1 MSTVNMV
8 MEMDLDSENE
18 AMLEDGL
25 LFYEKT
31 QKELDDEIKKKKEKQ
46 VNGKIDFYV
55 FQFSWWFCFLEI
67 FWWCWSFG
75 CNGVHNSDSN
85 RCGYLQSYTGAQRR
99 GEIDKLF

>member
-1 MSTVNMV
+1 MSTVKMV
-8 MEMDLDSENE
+8 MEMDVESENE

-55 FQFSWWFCFLEI
+55 FQFS
-67 FWWCWSFG
+67 
-75 CNGVHNSDSN
+75 
-85 RCGYLQSYTGAQRR
+85 
-99 GEIDKLF
+99 

>member
-8 MEMDLDSENE
+8 MEMDLDSGNE

-46 VNGKIDFYV
+46 VNGKMDFNV
-55 FQFSWWFCFLEI
+55 FSFSL
-67 FWWCWSFG
+67 
-75 CNGVHNSDSN
+75 
-85 RCGYLQSYTGAQRR
+85 
-99 GEIDKLF
+99 

>member
-46 VNGKIDFYV
+46 VNGKMDFNV
-55 FQFSWWFCFLEI
+55 FSFSL
-67 FWWCWSFG
+67 
-75 CNGVHNSDSN
+75 
-85 RCGYLQSYTGAQRR
+85 
-99 GEIDKLF
+99 

>member
-55 FQFSWWFCFLEI
+55 FQFS
-67 FWWCWSFG
+67 
-75 CNGVHNSDSN
+75 
-85 RCGYLQSYTGAQRR
+85 
-99 GEIDKLF
+99 

>member
-1 MSTVNMV
+1 
-8 MEMDLDSENE
+8 MEMDLDSGNE

-55 FQFSWWFCFLEI
+55 FQFS
-67 FWWCWSFG
+67 
-75 CNGVHNSDSN
+75 
-85 RCGYLQSYTGAQRR
+85 
-99 GEIDKLF
+99 